1 MAQHLTSR
9 EIAERLVRCCAHTI
23 KHHIGNI
30 LGKLEVTDRRQAVV
44 RARNLGLLHP
54 SQHA

>member
-9 EIAERLVRCCAHTI
+9 EIASRLGISAHTI

-30 LGKLEVTDRRQAVV
+30 LGKLAVGDRRQAVA
-44 RARNLGLLHP
+44 RARTLGLLK
-54 SQHA
+54 